1 MYTWNDLIDPNFKY
15 DSDSKK
21 AAFAKKIPFA
31 KPTNYYIRISWYDKS
46 VIYSNG
52 NTNKGWLT

>member
-21 AAFAKKIPFA
+21 AAFAKKFMLSKVKVTIQIM
-31 KPTNYYIRISWYDKS
+31 K
-46 VIYSNG
+46 
-52 NTNKGWLT
+52 LTMIKLKFNAI